1 MSPLRINSDSGQ
13 VGGRV
18 SGRRKLQS
26 KQRHDYRRSLE
37 QYEQSSNA
45 SAKTRNERDFL
56 AHRRDMRKL
65 CCSLPRDTRRMC
77 EIL

>member
-1 MSPLRINSDSGQ
+1 
-13 VGGRV
+13 V

-45 SAKTRNERDFL
+45 SAKTPNERDFL

-65 CCSLPRDTRRMC
+65 CYSLPRDTRRMC